1 MNRLTKKIV
10 NDLSYQIIGAAIEV
24 HKTLGP
30 GLYEDVYEA
39 CVAWELEKLGLAV
52 EYQKQVLVDY
62 KGVQIDTLLR
72 YDLLV
77 EKAVVVEL
85 KSVREMHPI
94 FEAQILTYMRLLKV
108 PKGVLI
114 NFLCNNIFKEG
125 QKTFVND
132 LYAALPD
139 E

>member
-114 NFLCNNIFKEG
+114 NFFCTNIFKEG